1 MERAGSLKDGETRV
15 SDWRDAIKAWRPA
28 SSSWSAAEDLGRAG
42 AEETL
47 ALPGIANTAPPERQP
62 ASRADDVAQR
72 SSSGEGSRRER
83 AGANV
88 GEAGNTAQPSGARCV
103 VGASGAAAG
112 WRRARCRARRI
123 GGSYRATPVRSEPGP
138 VTPAG
143 RARPNGDAWSY
154 GRQNSLMATLIRIV
168 SASDRSRDVTRQPGP
183 HPMTRTRP
191 PRYAPR
197 PEAQNR
203 YRLPSSAS
211 YGSRLPDFARP
222 RDTM

>member
-1 MERAGSLKDGETRV
+1 MGLRSKSQRELRPARCSEIRSGCAHERAHGLSASEGAPAPLRGHRVPGPRYLWTLAGRRVPVPAGFPPTTGPLGDISERCGSSRFVALDLLVEFNSPGAQRRCMERAGSLKDGETRV

-88 GEAGNTAQPSGARCV
+88 G
-103 VGASGAAAG
+103 
-112 WRRARCRARRI
+112 
-123 GGSYRATPVRSEPGP
+123 
-138 VTPAG
+138 
-143 RARPNGDAWSY
+143 
-154 GRQNSLMATLIRIV
+154 
-168 SASDRSRDVTRQPGP
+168 RSR
-183 HPMTRTRP
+183 
-191 PRYAPR
+191 
-197 PEAQNR
+197 E
-203 YRLPSSAS
+203 
-211 YGSRLPDFARP
+211 
-222 RDTM
+222 